1 MIKQSIFWKD
11 SSRVFCSVVLACI
24 TMGIISSPAYSAS
37 QLKAFSCAQG
47 FGATATGGR
56 GGDVYHVT
64 KLSDYDSSIHSES
77 GFKGTLRYGIES
89 ANGPRTIIFDVSGNI
104 KLKNWLHIRND
115 QLTLAGQTAPGGGIT
130 ISGYPVAVSNV
141 SDIIIRHMR
150 FRIGNF
156 NVINP
161 NGGNNS
167 NKKLNGNGADAITV
181 IGSDRVIMDH
191 LSASWSVD
199 EVVDINSSENITLQN
214 SIIANSL
221 NDSLHPEG
229 AHSKGILA
237 TGNTTRQKL
246 ENGKGG
252 YTFYRNLI
260 AHHDNR
266 SPMVDGNP
274 PAWMGAEFVN
284 NVVYDWGKR
293 SGHNNI
299 PNVMMNY
306 INNYLVAGPS
316 LKPTDADNI
325 KTAMR
330 RISGSGDFF
339 IYYTGTFM
347 DVDQDSDH
355 DGQLIGDLAFKAF
368 KDNERLSERLPFPTT
383 NNIDSAEAAYQK
395 VLKNAGA
402 SLNRDS
408 SDRKVVDDVKK
419 RSGGLINSQN
429 VDGGLVT
436 LSTGT
441 KPVDSDQ
448 DGMAD
453 DWEQQN
459 GLDPNDATDRN
470 GTDLSSVG
478 YTNLEVYLDSI
489 TASAGDCALD
499 SPEAVDP
506 PVVDEEEPTT
516 ADEPEV
522 IDPPVVDEE
531 EPTTVDEPEVIDPV
545 VDEEEPT
552 TVDEPEV
559 IDTVVDEEPTAVD
572 EPEVIDPVVDE
583 EPTAVDE
590 PVVDEEPT
598 AVDEPEVIDPPVEN
612 EPIPVPS
619 STQTEDGT
627 TLIQA
632 PIANSHD
639 DAEEKE
645 NGLVVVR
652 SIDIDLMRSG
662 SNQAVGLRF
671 EGLNI
676 PNNAT
681 IVNASIQFSTS
692 HERSETTSL
701 TIEGENTDNA
711 EAFTYS
717 IQNNITARPRTD
729 AAVFWD
735 PAPWDAI
742 SDAGVDQQ
750 SPDLSAIIQEIIDRP
765 GWSGNNA
772 MALIITGN
780 GKRNAYSYEGNQSKA
795 PVLHIE
801 YQNDGIIET
810 NSLDEDNTVI
820 EIDAPIED
828 NTSTENVLL
837 D

>member
-11 SSRVFCSVVLACI
+11 STRVFCGVVLACI

-89 ANGPRTIIFDVSGNI
+89 ATGPRTIVFDVGGNI

-130 ISGYPVAVSNV
+130 ISGYPVAVNNV

-150 FRIGNF
+150 FRIGSF

-161 NGGNNS
+161 NGGNNN
-167 NKKLNGNGADAITV
+167 NKKLNGDGADSITV
-181 IGSDRVIMDH
+181 IGSDRIIMDH
-191 LSASWSVD
+191 ISASWSVD
-199 EVVDINSSENITLQN
+199 EVIDINTSENITLQN

-237 TGNTTRQKL
+237 TGNTTKQKL
-246 ENGKGG
+246 ENGEGG

-266 SPMVDGNP
+266 SPMLDGNP

-330 RISGSGDFF
+330 RASGSGDFF

-347 DVDQDSDH
+347 DVDRDSDH

-408 SDRKVVDDVKK
+408 SDRKVIDDVKS
-419 RSGGLINSQN
+419 RSGGLINTQT

-436 LSTGT
+436 LSVGT
-441 KPVDSDQ
+441 KPVDSDK
-448 DGMAD
+448 DGMTD
-453 DWEQQN
+453 SWEQQN

-499 SPEAVDP
+499 SPEA
-506 PVVDEEEPTT
+506 
-516 ADEPEV
+516 

-531 EPTTVDEPEVIDPV
+531 EPTTVDEPVVDEEEPTTVDEPV

-559 IDTVVDEEPTAVD
+559 IDTVVDEEESTTVD
-572 EPEVIDPVVDE
+572 EPEVV
-583 EPTAVDE
+583 
-590 PVVDEEPT
+590 
-598 AVDEPEVIDPPVEN
+598 DPPVEN
-612 EPIPVPS
+612 EPIPVSS

-671 EGLNI
+671 EGLDI
-676 PNNAT
+676 PNSAT

-692 HERSETTSL
+692 HDRSETTSL

-711 EAFTYS
+711 EAFTHS
-717 IQNNITARPRTD
+717 IQKNITARPRTD

-742 SDAGVDQQ
+742 GDAGVDQQ
-750 SPDLSAIIQEIIDRP
+750 SPDLSAIFQEIIDRP

-780 GKRNAYSYEGNQSKA
+780 GKRNAYSYEGNQSKV

-801 YQNDGIIET
+801 YQNDGIVET
-810 NSLDEDNTVI
+810 SSLDEDNTVI
-820 EIDAPIED
+820 EVDAPIEDAAVIED
-828 NTSTENVLL
+828 NTSTENVLF

>member
-1 MIKQSIFWKD
+1 MIKQSIFWKN
-11 SSRVFCSVVLACI
+11 STRVFCGVVLACI
-24 TMGIISSPAYSAS
+24 TIGIISSPAYSAS

-64 KLSDYDSSIHSES
+64 KLSDYDSTQHSLD
-77 GFKGTLRYGIES
+77 GAKGTLRYGIES
-89 ANGPRTIIFDVSGNI
+89 ATGPRTIVFDIGGNI
-104 KLKNWLHIRND
+104 KLVNWLHIRND

-130 ISGYPVAVSNV
+130 ISGYPVAVNNV

-150 FRIGNF
+150 FRIGSF

-161 NGGNNS
+161 DGGNNN
-167 NKKLNGNGADAITV
+167 NKKLNGNGADSITV
-181 IGSDRVIMDH
+181 IGSDRIIMDH
-191 LSASWSVD
+191 ISASWSVD
-199 EVVDINSSENITLQN
+199 EVIDINSSEDITLQN
-214 SIIANSL
+214 SLIANSL
-221 NDSLHPEG
+221 NNSLHPEG

-237 TGNTTRQKL
+237 TGNTTKQAL
-246 ENGKGG
+246 ENGQGG
-252 YTFYRNLI
+252 YTFYRNLL

-266 SPMVDGNP
+266 SPLVDGNP

-284 NVVYDWGKR
+284 NVIYDWGKR
-293 SGHNNI
+293 SGQNNI

-306 INNYLVAGPS
+306 INNYLIAGPS
-316 LKPTDADNI
+316 LTPTNADNI

-330 RISGSGDFF
+330 KSDGSNGDFF
-339 IYYTGTFM
+339 IYYTGTYM

-355 DGQLIGDLAFKAF
+355 DGELIGDLAFKAF
-368 KDNERLSERLPFPTT
+368 KDNERLSERLPFPIID
-383 NNIDSAEAAYQK
+383 NIASANEAYQN
-395 VLKNAGA
+395 VLSHSGA
-402 SLNRDS
+402 SLARDS
-408 SDRKVVDDVKK
+408 VDSKVIKDVKT
-419 RSGGLINSQN
+419 RSGGLINSQST
-429 VDGGLVT
+429 DGGLVT

-441 KPVDSDQ
+441 KPVDSDK
-448 DGMAD
+448 DGMTD

-489 TASAGDCALD
+489 AASAGDCASD
-499 SPEAVDP
+499 SPEVVDP
-506 PVVDEEEPTT
+506 PVTEEPTPVVVT
-516 ADEPEV
+516 EPITVTDPEVVEEEEQIPVDEPEV
-522 IDPPVVDEE
+522 VDPPVVDEE
-531 EPTTVDEPEVIDPV
+531 EPTTVDEPEAVDPVVDEEESTPVDDPEVIDPV

-559 IDTVVDEEPTAVD
+559 V
-572 EPEVIDPVVDE
+572 
-583 EPTAVDE
+583 
-590 PVVDEEPT
+590 
-598 AVDEPEVIDPPVEN
+598 DPPVEN
-612 EPIPVPS
+612 EPIPVTS

-717 IQNNITARPRTD
+717 IQKNITARPRTD

-742 SDAGVDQQ
+742 GDAGVNQQ

-780 GKRNAYSYEGNQSKA
+780 GKRNAYSYEGNQSKV

-801 YQNDGIIET
+801 YQDDSIIET
-810 NSLDEDNTVI
+810 SSLDEDNTVI
-820 EIDAPIED
+820 EVDAPIEDAAVIED
-828 NTSTENVLL
+828 NTSTEDVLF